1 MEKAA
6 KKCEKDANIQKAKVK
21 KVHQCHAMHHS
32 CVHVACSAVLVTLLV
47 CLHWPTLVGVCD
59 HTQLDLQVPNSGQ
72 RHQLDQE
79 Y

>member
-32 CVHVACSAVLVTLLV
+32 CVHVVCSAVLVTLL
-47 CLHWPTLVGVCD
+47 C
-59 HTQLDLQVPNSGQ
+59 VPALAKAS
-72 RHQLDQE
+72 RCM
-79 Y
+79 